1 MYTTQLTGLFKKINE
16 TQVESFEDAGRLLAQ
31 ALSADGTLYVKAFD
45 PFGALEL
52 AVTAGSEPLPHS
64 TILDN
69 QQLTSRDRVLL
80 FLSDTS
86 ENQALALLELCQ
98 RSQTPT
104 IVVASKQMDSIAD
117 ACDVLLVT
125 HATKGLSLMI
135 KEIAL
140 VIQVQLP
147 LYFFITNFTFLFK
160 TFLLNL
166 KTKKQGFL
174 PALFF

>member
-1 MYTTQLTGLFKKINE
+1 MDKMYTTQLTGLFKKINE

-125 HATKGLSLMI
+125 HATKGLVPDDKGNRI
-135 KEIAL
+135 GHPGTIA
-140 VIQVQLP
+140 
-147 LYFFITNFTFLFK
+147 
-160 TFLLNL
+160 
-166 KTKKQGFL
+166 
-174 PALFF
+174 ALFLYNQLHLLVQDILTEFED